1 MNFYRVALSAEPF
14 KDCKKIS
21 ADPSLRQSFPGVC
34 ANVRCIIPEGLG
46 SSNSGP
52 RSSAVE
58 DLYTGAPGREML
70 TASYTRPWKE
80 REGWKR
86 LLVNRGNDSGL
97 AVWVV

>member
-1 MNFYRVALSAEPF
+1 M
-14 KDCKKIS
+14 
-21 ADPSLRQSFPGVC
+21 
-34 ANVRCIIPEGLG
+34 
-46 SSNSGP
+46 
-52 RSSAVE
+52 E
-58 DLYTGAPGREML
+58 DLHTGAPGRVML